1 LCGYNWKRETR
12 ICGVDGLTQ
21 NRQKQHENSNRIG
34 GERRVDDAA
43 RIANALEK
51 RGHVSMRV
59 HGTSMLPWVRPGN
72 IALIRQTS
80 IENVRCGDI
89 VLFRRDTHLFV
100 HRIVEKR
107 GLLDTTQ
114 LFSKGDAHPT
124 SDGLV
129 EEGQL
134 LGRVVR
140 IYKDGD
146 GIDLDAPGQLAL
158 GLLMS
163 KLSLHSRYWYPLA
176 KFVAIVTRPMRRLIR
191 PRRVAKLAVR

>member
-1 LCGYNWKRETR
+1 ME
-12 ICGVDGLTQ
+12 
-21 NRQKQHENSNRIG
+21 NRRKQGESSKRIG
-34 GERRVDDAA
+34 GERRTEDAE
-43 RIANALEK
+43 RIANALAK

-80 IENVRCGDI
+80 VENVRCGDI

-107 GLLDTTQ
+107 GLLDTAQ

-124 SDGLV
+124 SDGQV
-129 EEGQL
+129 KEGQL

-176 KFVAIVTRPMRRLIR
+176 KFVAIVTRPMRRLMR
-191 PRRVAKLAVR
+191 PRRIAKLAVR

>member
-1 LCGYNWKRETR
+1 ME
-12 ICGVDGLTQ
+12 
-21 NRQKQHENSNRIG
+21 NRGNQRKITNRIG
-34 GERRVDDAA
+34 GERRADDAA
-43 RIANALEK
+43 RIAEALAH
-51 RGHVSMRV
+51 RGHVSLRV

-72 IALIRQTS
+72 IAFIRKTS

-89 VLFRRDTHLFV
+89 VLFRRDAHLCV

-107 GLLDTTQ
+107 GLLDAAQ

-124 SDGLV
+124 SDGPV
-129 EEGQL
+129 GQGQL

-140 IYKDGD
+140 IYRDGE

-158 GLLMS
+158 GLLIS

-176 KFVAIVTRPMRRLIR
+176 KFVAILTRPMRRLMY
-191 PRRVAKLAVR
+191 PRRVSNLALR